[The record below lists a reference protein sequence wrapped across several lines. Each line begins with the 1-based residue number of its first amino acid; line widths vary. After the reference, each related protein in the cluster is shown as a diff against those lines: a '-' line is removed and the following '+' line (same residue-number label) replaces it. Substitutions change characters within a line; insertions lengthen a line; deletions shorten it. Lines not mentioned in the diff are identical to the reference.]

1 MTNERHEPNRRLAGY
16 ADVVRRAE
24 DCSYLT
30 DRDVESVR
38 QTYRELDSSQE
49 YVIADFRHNA
59 IIFQN

>member
-1 MTNERHEPNRRLAGY
+1 MTEKYEPNRRIAGY
-16 ADVVRRAE
+16 EDIVRRAE

-30 DRDVESVR
+30 DSTVESIR

-59 IIFQN
+59 IIFQD